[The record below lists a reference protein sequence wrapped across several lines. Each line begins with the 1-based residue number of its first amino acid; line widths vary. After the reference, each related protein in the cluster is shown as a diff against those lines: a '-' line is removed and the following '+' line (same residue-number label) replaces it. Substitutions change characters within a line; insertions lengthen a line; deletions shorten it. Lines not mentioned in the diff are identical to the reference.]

1 MWILCKRLALTITRI
16 GPGPNLCS
24 ANTDQ
29 SNRLQMCTGYIKNS
43 QNSTS
48 REKNSQKWA
57 KDLDRHFAYENP

>member
-1 MWILCKRLALTITRI
+1 
-16 GPGPNLCS
+16 
-24 ANTDQ
+24 
-29 SNRLQMCTGYIKNS
+29 MCTGYIKNS